1 VEAGSR
7 RAGEQPHRRRRRLDL
22 LTPRVG
28 LDGAGPGF
36 GRALG
41 FLGLASWAMPVLQ
54 LILVIRHFKMQI
66 CLLGLLCTSLAIL
79 AGPAQLFP

>member
-7 RAGEQPHRRRRRLDL
+7 GAGEQPHRRRRRLEL
-22 LTPRVG
+22 FTTSG

-41 FLGLASWAMPVLQ
+41 FLGLASWAMAALQ
-54 LILVIRHFKMQI
+54 LILVIRHFKMHM
-66 CLLGLLCTSLAIL
+66 CLLG
-79 AGPAQLFP
+79 